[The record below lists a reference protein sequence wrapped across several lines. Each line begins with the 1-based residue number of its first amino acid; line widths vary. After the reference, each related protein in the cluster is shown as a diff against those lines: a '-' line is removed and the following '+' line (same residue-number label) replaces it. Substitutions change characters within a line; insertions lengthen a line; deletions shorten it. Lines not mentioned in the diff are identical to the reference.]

1 MSIGSIDNMTGP
13 LLENISANPQGLS
26 INQIAALLDANT
38 AETSAVLQLVQSVG
52 QAPQTQ
58 VADES
63 TAQNSGSG
71 SGGSF
76 SVYA

>member
-1 MSIGSIDNMTGP
+1 MSTGSIDNMTEP

-26 INQIAALLDANT
+26 INQIAAVLDANT
-38 AETSAVLQLVQSVG
+38 AETSAILQLIQSVG

-63 TAQNSGSG
+63 TAQNGVRVAPG
-71 SGGSF
+71 PF
-76 SVYA
+76 DVYA

>member
-63 TAQNSGSG
+63 TAQNSGRG